1 MKIEDFV
8 DREFLQEYMLT
19 IAVQQLVKTVD
30 KEIMEK
36 IINEFPNE
44 HK

>member
-8 DREFLQEYMLT
+8 DREFSQEYMLT